1 MKSHIALPIIPTTL
15 KLLIL
20 KPMLLLS
27 SLLLLLLLLFTF
39 IPDLL
44 LQDNA
49 VHARLEERAH
59 GGGFALEEPEA
70 VEGHGGRRAGE
81 VGDFFGELGVLLLE
95 LGFTGIVEMWWWSI
109 VDATVASGQWWG

>member
-27 SLLLLLLLLFTF
+27 GLLLLLLLFTF

-59 GGGFALEEPEA
+59 GSGFALEETEA
-70 VEGHGGRRAGE
+70 VEGHGCGGAGE
-81 VGDFFGELGVLLLE
+81 VGDFFGELG
-95 LGFTGIVEMWWWSI
+95 IYY
-109 VDATVASGQWWG
+109 

>member
-59 GGGFALEEPEA
+59 GSGFALEETEA
-70 VEGHGGRRAGE
+70 VEGHGCGGAGE
-81 VGDFFGELGVLLLE
+81 VGDFFGELG
-95 LGFTGIVEMWWWSI
+95 IYY
-109 VDATVASGQWWG
+109 